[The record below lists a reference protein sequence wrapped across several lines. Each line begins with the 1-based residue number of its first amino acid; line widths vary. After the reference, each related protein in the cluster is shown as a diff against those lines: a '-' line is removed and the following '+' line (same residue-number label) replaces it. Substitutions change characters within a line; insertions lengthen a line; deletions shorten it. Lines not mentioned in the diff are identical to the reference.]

1 MHRFLLASV
10 LALALAAC
18 GGKSKP
24 SAEPTAA
31 TCCCVG
37 GGDANE
43 IVAETVCTERGGTCE
58 PTETCEA
65 TDPSIDNDGGGSDP
79 DDY

>member
-1 MHRFLLASV
+1 MHRFLLASA

-24 SAEPTAA
+24 AGDPTAT
-31 TCCCVG
+31 TCCCAS
-37 GGDANE
+37 GDGNE
-43 IVAETVCTERGGTCE
+43 VVAETVCQERGGSCE

-65 TDPSIDNDGGGSDP
+65 TDPSIDTDGGGSDP